1 MLIYISFEDFS
12 IRGAVKKSTD
22 KSPKTAILRKI
33 PFFRGVSD
41 SDLKEI
47 SQKFSETE
55 FKKGEYLFWEGD
67 PSSRLYVVKEGK
79 VKITKYSSAGKEM
92 VLDIVSAGEICGSGA
107 IFSQTQVA
115 SAQAIEDVSTY
126 SLSKKDFLLLLER
139 HKKLA
144 IQIIMYLGEK
154 LMKAHEM
161 MISLVSSKVDR
172 RIAALLIG
180 LSEKHGSLVPQGIR
194 INLRLTRQDIADIV
208 GTTVETAIRVMS
220 RFRKQGMLIT
230 DSKHIVITDKDKLKK
245 ILLG

>member
-1 MLIYISFEDFS
+1 
-12 IRGAVKKSTD
+12 VKKSTD
-22 KSPKTAILRKI
+22 TSQKIAILKKI
-33 PFFRGVSD
+33 PFFKDISD
-41 SDLKEI
+41 SDLFEI
-47 SQKFSETE
+47 SQKFFENE
-55 FKKGEYLFWEGD
+55 FRKGEYLFWEGD
-67 PSSRLYVVKEGK
+67 PSSRLYVVKQGK
-79 VKITKYSSAGKEM
+79 VKITKHSSAGKEM
-92 VLDIVSAGEICGSGA
+92 VLDIVSAGELCGGGA

-115 SAQAIEDVSTY
+115 SAQAIEDVLTY

-180 LSEKHGSLVPQGIR
+180 LSEKHGSLVSQGIR

-220 RFRKQGMLIT
+220 RFKKQGMLFT
-230 DSKHIVITDKDKLKK
+230 DSRHIIITDKEKLKK
-245 ILLG
+245 MLSS

>member
-1 MLIYISFEDFS
+1 M
-12 IRGAVKKSTD
+12 GAVKNPKVTS
-22 KSPKTAILRKI
+22 SKTAILRKI
-33 PFFRGVSD
+33 PFFKGLSD
-41 SDLKEI
+41 SDLKEV
-47 SQKFSETE
+47 SPKFFENE
-55 FKKGEYLFWEGD
+55 FRKGEYLFWEGD
-67 PSSRLYVVKEGK
+67 PSSRLYVVKQGR
-79 VKITKYSSAGKEM
+79 VKITKHSAAGKEM
-92 VLDIVSAGEICGSGA
+92 VLEIVSSGEICGSGA

-115 SAQAIEDVSTY
+115 SAQAIEDVWAY

-161 MISLVSSKVDR
+161 MISLASSKVDR

-180 LSEKHGSLVPQGIR
+180 LSEKHGSSVPAGIR

-220 RFRKQGMLIT
+220 RFKKQGMLFT
-230 DSKHIVITDKDKLKK
+230 DSRHIIITDKEKLKK
-245 ILLG
+245 MLSS

>member
-1 MLIYISFEDFS
+1 MRS
-12 IRGAVKKSTD
+12 AVKK
-22 KSPKTAILRKI
+22 PKVTTEKIAILRKI
-33 PFFRGVSD
+33 PFFKGVSD

-47 SQKFSETE
+47 SHKFFENE

-67 PSSRLYVVKEGK
+67 PSSWLHVVKQGK
-79 VKITKYSSAGKEM
+79 VKITKHSFAGKEM
-92 VLDIVSAGEICGSGA
+92 VLEIVSPGEICGGSV

-115 SAQAIEDVSTY
+115 SAQAIEPVSTY

-139 HKKLA
+139 YHKLA
-144 IQIIMYLGEK
+144 VQIIMYLGEK

-220 RFRKQGMLIT
+220 RFRKHGMLIM
-230 DSKHIVITDKDKLKK
+230 DSKHIVITDKEKLSK
-245 ILLG
+245 ILLS

>member
-1 MLIYISFEDFS
+1 M
-12 IRGAVKKSTD
+12 KKLTD
-22 KSPKTAILRKI
+22 TSQKIAILKEI
-33 PFFRGVSD
+33 PFFKGVSD

-47 SQKFSETE
+47 SRKFSENE

-67 PSSRLYVVKEGK
+67 PSSQLYVVKQGK
-79 VKITKYSSAGKEM
+79 VKIIKHSSAGKEM
-92 VLDIVSAGEICGSGA
+92 VLEIVSSGEICGGGG

-115 SAQAIEDVSTY
+115 SAQAIEPVSAY
-126 SLSKKDFLLLLER
+126 SLSKKDFLLLLGR
-139 HKKLA
+139 HKELA

-161 MISLVSSKVDR
+161 MISLVASKVDR

-208 GTTVETAIRVMS
+208 GTTVETTIRVMS
-220 RFRKQGMLIT
+220 RFKKQGMLIT
-230 DSKHIVITDKDKLKK
+230 DSRHIIITDKEKLKK
-245 ILLG
+245 MLSN

>member
-1 MLIYISFEDFS
+1 LLIDISFEDFS

-22 KSPKTAILRKI
+22 TSQKIAILRKI

-47 SQKFSETE
+47 SQKFYKNE

-67 PSSRLYVVKEGK
+67 PSSRLYVIKEGK
-79 VKITKYSSAGKEM
+79 VKILKHSSAGKEM
-92 VLDIVSAGEICGSGA
+92 LLEIVSAGEICGAGA

-115 SAQAIEDVSTY
+115 SAQTIEHVSTY

-139 HKKLA
+139 HNKLA

-161 MISLVSSKVDR
+161 MISLVSSKVDG

-230 DSKHIVITDKDKLKK
+230 DSKHIVVIDKDKLKK
-245 ILLG
+245 ILLS